1 MLRGRP
7 LAGLVLAG
15 VVFAA
20 AYLGGRSLDA
30 SRSERIADHAVRE
43 AQESAR
49 LARDALAVQLES
61 VKMMVHN
68 AVVNPRLVVVLRGRV
83 DAATLK
89 DALTSE
95 SWWEPFREA
104 ITAISYEGEE
114 VAFQQG
120 GQQPDSV
127 WNALPLVELIRSVR
141 ATGAR
146 AVQLS
151 AAGGRVYALAAI
163 AMPVGEAEP
172 PVVVMAKPVDAPM
185 LTALNYGGQTPVLL
199 SNGRRSLGGWGSA
212 RDVRLLEA
220 NVGREAEGVVALQD
234 TAWGAAA
241 RELTPGLWLWT
252 GSRVTDFASE
262 QLAEASAQK
271 RLLWGGASALA
282 VIFVIASLLPRR
294 RIWDDMPRDRAQE
307 GERAAEVVP
316 LTPAPVPAPRP
327 AAAAPSSP
335 GLGIGT
341 PLGRYVLL
349 DRIGEG
355 GMAEVFTAVS
365 FGSGGFRRTFVVKRL
380 RPEMASNPVA
390 VAHFIDEANLASTLV
405 HPNIVPVFDF
415 GEVGGSYF
423 LAQEYVVG
431 RDVGRLGRRML
442 EQNVPRLTVSAAL
455 YIVHEMLRGL
465 HHAHEKRGDDG
476 NPLELVH
483 RDITPEN
490 VMISERG
497 EVKLLDFGIVKAI
510 QRVSQTDIGT
520 VKGNVDYMSPEQ
532 ARGRVVDRRSD
543 IFSAGLVLYFSL
555 MRTPLYQGDTLYDR
569 LMRAALGPGEEDQ
582 QRIAALPAPLPE
594 ILRRALAIDPEE
606 RFQTAAEFAQALAPY
621 TEGGQ
626 AEVASVV
633 ELLFGDEL
641 QLEQDRLAAAFPRR
655 RREDALAE
663 ESKS

>member
-7 LAGLVLAG
+7 LAGLILAG

-20 AYLGGRSLDA
+20 AHLGGRSLDA
-30 SRSERIADHAVRE
+30 ARSERIAEQAVRE
-43 AQESAR
+43 AREASG
-49 LARDALAVQLES
+49 LARDALGVQLES

-83 DAATLK
+83 DAETLR
-89 DALTSE
+89 DALSSE

-104 ITAISYEGEE
+104 VTAISYQGDDL
-114 VAFQQG
+114 VFQQG
-120 GQQPDSV
+120 DAWQ
-127 WNALPLVELIRSVR
+127 ALPVKELIRSVR

-146 AVQLS
+146 SAQLS
-151 AAGGRVYALAAI
+151 AAGGHVYAMAAT
-163 AMPVGEAEP
+163 AMPAGEAEP
-172 PVVVMAKPVDAPM
+172 PVVVMAKPVEAPV
-185 LTALNYGGQTPVLL
+185 LSTLGGDTNQTPILV
-199 SNGRRSLGGWGSA
+199 SNGKRALGGWGPP

-220 NVGREAEGVVALQD
+220 IVGRESEGTVALQD

-241 RELTPGLWLWT
+241 REVSPGLWLWA
-252 GSRVTDFASE
+252 GGRVTQFAAE
-262 QLAEASAQK
+262 QMESDAAAK
-271 RLLWGGASALA
+271 RGIWACASALA
-282 VIFVIASLLPRR
+282 LLFVISSLIPRR
-294 RIWDDMPRDRAQE
+294 RLREEAAARSLEA
-307 GERAAEVVP
+307 ERAAGVLP
-316 LTPAPVPAPRP
+316 LTPVPAPQTRP
-327 AAAAPSSP
+327 PEPART
-335 GLGIGT
+335 GIGT

-415 GEVGGSYF
+415 GEVNGAYF

-431 RDVGRLGRRML
+431 RDLGRLGRKMID
-442 EQNVPRLTVSAAL
+442 QNVSRLTVSAAL
-455 YIVHEMLRGL
+455 YVAHEMLRGL

-476 NPLELVH
+476 GKLELVH
-483 RDITPEN
+483 RDVTPEN

-497 EVKLLDFGIVKAI
+497 EVKILDFGIVKAI

-532 ARGRVVDRRSD
+532 ARGRAVDRRSD
-543 IFSAGLVLYFSL
+543 IFSAGLVLYFAL
-555 MRTPLYQGDTLYDR
+555 ARTPLYRGDTLYDR
-569 LMRAALGPGEEDQ
+569 LMRAALGPGEEEQERLD
-582 QRIAALPAPLPE
+582 ALPAPLPE
-594 ILRRALAIDPEE
+594 ILRKALALEPDD
-606 RFQTAAEFAQALAPY
+606 RFQTAAEFAQAVAPY
-621 TEGGQ
+621 IEGGQ
-626 AEVASVV
+626 AEVSSVM
-633 ELLFGDEL
+633 ESLFGDEL

-655 RREDALAE
+655 RREDALVVE